1 MTSAYREVKTG
12 DPQFPRRVQ
21 SQEGKYKGESLERTG
36 ITWSEKD
43 KAICRMEE
51 KG

>member
-1 MTSAYREVKTG
+1 MKTG

-21 SQEGKYKGESLERTG
+21 SQVGKNKGESLERIG

-43 KAICRMEE
+43 KTICRMEE